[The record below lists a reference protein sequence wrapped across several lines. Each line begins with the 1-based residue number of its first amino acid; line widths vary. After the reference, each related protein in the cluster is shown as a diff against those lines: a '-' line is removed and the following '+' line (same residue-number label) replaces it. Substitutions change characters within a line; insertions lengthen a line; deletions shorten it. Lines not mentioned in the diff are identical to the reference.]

1 MALYT
6 YRAIR
11 DTGGI
16 EVGSIEAADK
26 RELAAALQR
35 QGLLLIRAKEVRRR
49 RRVLAREISQREA
62 VHFFASLGALLRGG
76 IPVGSALRTIEEA
89 ASAGGYRA
97 FVRRV
102 RESVEAG
109 HSLADSIGRSGGN
122 RLRSLV
128 GPIRTAEQTGRLPDT
143 LTALSQ
149 QLEDDRKIKAQLRK
163 ASIYPTVIV
172 LALCALVTISVR
184 VMLPKVMGSIRELMA
199 GRPLPPF
206 TAKVMQ
212 ISDWLRDAS
221 SHLPLVVLLLM
232 AAIVAARLWPWVR
245 GIVDR
250 VKLVLPVSGRF
261 ITFRETINFLR
272 VMQMGVGAGLGAA
285 RTLEMAVGA
294 LNNEVFRQRG
304 RRAAAAVRS
313 GGRISDA
320 VRLVF
325 RDPYVYAI
333 LLTGET
339 SGELE
344 ESIGTVLN
352 HYQDRASEQVERTFA
367 VLGPAVV
374 ILLGMVVL
382 LVLCGTLIP
391 LWESMQHIGRLR

>member
-1 MALYT
+1 MEPAFLTPKESAPAASSSGGKVGQLLYRGIAMALYT

-89 ASAGGYRA
+89 ASAGGYRT

-221 SHLPLVVLLLM
+221 SHLPLVFLLLI

-245 GIVDR
+245 RIADR

-294 LNNEVFRQRG
+294 LNNEVFRL
-304 RRAAAAVRS
+304 S
-313 GGRISDA
+313 
-320 VRLVF
+320 
-325 RDPYVYAI
+325 
-333 LLTGET
+333 
-339 SGELE
+339 
-344 ESIGTVLN
+344 
-352 HYQDRASEQVERTFA
+352 
-367 VLGPAVV
+367 
-374 ILLGMVVL
+374 
-382 LVLCGTLIP
+382 LI
-391 LWESMQHIGRLR
+391 HI